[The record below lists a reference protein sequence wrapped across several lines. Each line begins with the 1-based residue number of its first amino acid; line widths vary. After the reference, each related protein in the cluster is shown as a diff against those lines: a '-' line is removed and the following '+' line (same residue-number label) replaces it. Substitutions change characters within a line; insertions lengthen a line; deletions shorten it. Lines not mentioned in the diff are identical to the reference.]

1 MHARSPTFRTCWHLG
16 CSPVLLNSANSGP
29 DRSVCFALRTS
40 DWTSTS
46 ATPLQSEASRAEAEA
61 AEKRRWSFLEV
72 ETARDEEVNEAGQAV
87 QVSKQCF
94 L

>member
-1 MHARSPTFRTCWHLG
+1 
-16 CSPVLLNSANSGP
+16 
-29 DRSVCFALRTS
+29 
-40 DWTSTS
+40 
-46 ATPLQSEASRAEAEA
+46 LQSEASRAEAEA